1 MKKLN
6 SKLFAKYKLKE
17 IRSIY
22 GGSKPTGP
30 TSGYDSDCVID
41 TDCPDGGTGAD
52 VMRGECCE
60 VAPDNKYT
68 TIKVDSLLNIK
79 S

>member
-6 SKLFAKYKLKE
+6 SKLFKKHELKNSG
-17 IRSIY
+17 SIY
-22 GGSKPTGP
+22 GGAKPTGP
-30 TSGYDSDCVID
+30 INGYDSDCVID

-52 VMRGECCE
+52 IMRGECCE

-68 TIKVDSLLNIK
+68 TSKIDLLINFK
-79 S
+79 N